1 MAVVTMV
8 SFRRQWVIAA
18 LLGSGIWISAI
29 CLPPSATAQDTDP
42 GSSRQ
47 ATPAASDPAAQ
58 DAAVN
63 KVREAYEA
71 GYKAMLDGHLDAAQT
86 DFETVVKLAPTLAEG
101 HNALG
106 SVLLARGEARPAA
119 SQFEKALALKPLH
132 SAMENLGR
140 AYAALQ
146 ENKPAETQF
155 ERAAAQSPLTV
166 ESAMIY
172 ARLLDGD
179 GKPADAAAILR
190 QTIDETP
197 TQAAGASKAEQAELA
212 SLHDALGTLE
222 AEQEHWDIAQK
233 QFETALSLSTDALA
247 PQIHMGVLLL
257 RQKRPDAALP
267 YLEAATALAP
277 EDAQAHLLL
286 GQTYAAL
293 QRDPDAL
300 RELERAV
307 VLAEKPGTS
316 PLLVT
321 EADYQLA
328 LQLQNTARPGDAI
341 PYFER
346 VVKARPKDAAA
357 LTNLGLALMQTGK
370 SKEGMPYFQR
380 ALALTPDD
388 PTLRTDVGDAYLQ
401 LNDLDDAVKQFNA
414 GLAKAP
420 DNAELHYDLG
430 LGLKLED
437 KLPEAI
443 TELQRAAAL
452 RPDLADPHLTLGTI
466 YMQQGKFDLAAQ
478 EMEHVLA
485 AQPDNGDLWA
495 TLGSVYKQA
504 GKPDDAVAALKKAID
519 LLPNQPGP
527 HTTLASVLQ
536 EKGNTEEAAAER
548 KIAGSLTRGAMN
560 RQAALFATN
569 AGDLLLSKGALDDAI
584 AQYRTAIKDD
594 ATYIPAHRQLALAL
608 DQKGMKAEA
617 AAERKIVDA
626 SPPDASK
633 D

>member
-18 LLGSGIWISAI
+18 LLGSGISISAI
-29 CLPPSATAQDTDP
+29 SLPSFVT
-42 GSSRQ
+42 
-47 ATPAASDPAAQ
+47 AQ
-58 DAAVN
+58 DAAVD
-63 KVREAYEA
+63 KVREAYES

-86 DFETVVKLAPTLAEG
+86 DFETVVKLAPALPEG

-106 SVLLARGEARPAA
+106 SVLLSRGEARPAA

-146 ENKPAETQF
+146 ENKQAETQF
-155 ERAAAQSPLTV
+155 ERAAAQSPLTA

-190 QTIDETP
+190 QTIDQTP

-212 SLHDALGTLE
+212 SLHDALGTIE
-222 AEQEHWDIAQK
+222 AEQQHWDSAQK
-233 QFETALSLSTDALA
+233 QFETALSLSSDALA

-267 YLEAATALAP
+267 YLEAAAALAP

-293 QRDPDAL
+293 ERDPDSL

-307 VLAEKPGTS
+307 ALAEKPGAS
-316 PLLVT
+316 PQLVT

-328 LQLQNTARPGDAI
+328 LQLQNTARPGDSI

-357 LTNLGLALMQTGK
+357 LTNLGLALMQTGR

-380 ALALTPDD
+380 ALALTPDE

-401 LNDLDDAVKQFNA
+401 LNDLDDAVKQFKA
-414 GLAKAP
+414 GLAKDP
-420 DNAELHYDLG
+420 DSAELRYDLG
-430 LGLKLED
+430 LALKLQD

-466 YMQQGKFDLAAQ
+466 YMQQE
-478 EMEHVLA
+478 EMERVLA

-504 GKPDDAVAALKKAID
+504 GKPDDAIAALKKAID

-569 AGDLLLSKGALDDAI
+569 AGDLLLSKGAVDDAI